1 MSDTVAGFL
10 AAGLCPG
17 LEGETIQL
25 GTGRSESIGEVFR
38 AACAVCGVTAT
49 VEEDP
54 ARVRPP
60 QSEVMVLQ
68 SDPAR
73 ARTRLGGQ
81 GVARGRARAHGAV
94 GARQPGALPAGCL
107 RRLTGT
113 MTGDRLAAQ
122 VIEAARAA
130 VADPDGPQPL
140 HEPVFEGREV
150 AYLTEC
156 IETGWVSSVGT
167 FVDRFEREL
176 AAFTGSAR
184 AVAVANGTVA
194 LHACLRLAG
203 VQPGDEVLVPA
214 LTFVGTVNPIAY
226 AGAIPHFVDSEE
238 ATLGVDPDKLA
249 DYLERVLDPSG
260 GPRNRQTG
268 RPVRAL
274 VVMHTYGHPARLHPL
289 AQVAERFGLVLIEDA
304 AESLGSWYRGTHT
317 GNVGRLAAMSFNGNK
332 TVTTGGGGAILTND
346 EALGAL
352 AKHVTTTAKQ
362 PHRWAFNHDMVAYNY
377 RMPNINAALGCA
389 QLEQLAGFLEAKRA
403 LAGRY
408 VEAFQGVDGVRI
420 FTEPPE
426 CRSNYW
432 LNVLLLDPVHE
443 SRRDAVL
450 EATNA
455 AGITTRPAWTLMHR
469 LPMFSAAPR
478 MDLCAA
484 ESLERRLLNLPSG
497 VGTARGRKRSG
508 ATPAG

>member
-1 MSDTVAGFL
+1 
-10 AAGLCPG
+10 
-17 LEGETIQL
+17 
-25 GTGRSESIGEVFR
+25 
-38 AACAVCGVTAT
+38 
-49 VEEDP
+49 
-54 ARVRPP
+54 
-60 QSEVMVLQ
+60 
-68 SDPAR
+68 
-73 ARTRLGGQ
+73 
-81 GVARGRARAHGAV
+81 
-94 GARQPGALPAGCL
+94 
-107 RRLTGT
+107 
-113 MTGDRLAAQ
+113 MTPDRLAAE
-122 VIEAARAA
+122 VLAAARAA
-130 VADPDGPQPL
+130 VADPDAPQPL

-156 IETGWVSSVGT
+156 VETGWVSSVGK
-167 FVDRFEREL
+167 FVERFEQEL
-176 AAFTGSAR
+176 AAFTGAAR

-226 AGAIPHFVDSEE
+226 SGAVPHFVDSEE

-249 DYLERVLDPSG
+249 GYLRDTLDRRGDVPH
-260 GPRNRQTG
+260 NRRTG

-274 VVMHTYGHPARLHPL
+274 VVMHTYGHPARLQPL
-289 AQVAERFGLVLIEDA
+289 AEACDRFGLVLIEDA

-346 EALGAL
+346 PELGAL

-362 PHRWAFNHDMVAYNY
+362 PHRWAFHHDMVAYNY

-389 QLEQLAGFLEAKRA
+389 QLEQLPGFLDAKRA
-403 LAGRY
+403 LAARY
-408 VEAFQGVDGVRI
+408 MEAFRGVAGVRI
-420 FTEPPE
+420 FSEPAE

-432 LNVLLLDPVHE
+432 LNVLLLDPAHE

-455 AGITTRPAWTLMHR
+455 AGLSTRPAWTLMHR
-469 LPMFSAAPR
+469 LPMFAAAPR
-478 MDLCAA
+478 MDLGTA
-484 ESLERRLLNLPSG
+484 ESLERRLINLPSG
-497 VGTARGRKRSG
+497 VGAARGRNR
-508 ATPAG
+508 PAVTRAG